1 MLFFQVYSIFFFLFF
16 TFCVLLYLL
25 LSSLNIENQS
35 KTLVFKKYKRL
46 LYKCYREFVKMFTKQ
61 PNKFDIRQFLVL
73 LYDCVPSMKNYYSI
87 GRLVK
92 NLDVLEA
99 GTVKTPNTA

>member
-1 MLFFQVYSIFFFLFF
+1 M
-16 TFCVLLYLL
+16 
-25 LSSLNIENQS
+25 
-35 KTLVFKKYKRL
+35 FK
-46 LYKCYREFVKMFTKQ
+46 KQ

-99 GTVKTPNTA
+99 ETVKTPNTV

>member
-1 MLFFQVYSIFFFLFF
+1 M
-16 TFCVLLYLL
+16 
-25 LSSLNIENQS
+25 
-35 KTLVFKKYKRL
+35 FK
-46 LYKCYREFVKMFTKQ
+46 KQ

-99 GTVKTPNTA
+99 ETVKTPNTVWYSETKQSENFLNQEI